1 MIKAAKILVAAA
13 LAAVACGPAM
23 ASHVCAYANDNI
35 FTGGTGQINTVDG
48 YKFGAGG
55 PTIYLEPIA
64 TNGEGIGGGFFTG
77 GMGAAKISNNDL
89 YVDDAYTNDV
99 THFVINPYSC
109 HLFKDATF
117 YPSGDT
123 GVGIGDGLAVTP
135 NGGFLYVG
143 SSGDNSIY
151 LLTILTGGKLSAPVS
166 VATTPDIPGSIAVSP
181 DGQTLVTS
189 YANSQQVCAY
199 PINPD
204 GTLGTPNCQTTV
216 GFPAGISIDAASAC
230 VYAGESSTSL
240 SEVAAFPLTSGVLGA
255 PANHILGPG
264 VNSSAVLVS
273 NTGLYLYI
281 TNQGSAQVTSA
292 IIGTGCGL
300 SYSMGDI
307 QADGISTDT
316 PGQIA
321 QGGVLDFVVTGDNSS
336 MMTPRMGIFRSG
348 HAKLRVYQPA
358 NVHYLTTVA
367 NSGPFSV
374 VAIEGGQPPK

>member
-1 MIKAAKILVAAA
+1 
-13 LAAVACGPAM
+13 
-23 ASHVCAYANDNI
+23 
-35 FTGGTGQINTVDG
+35 
-48 YKFGAGG
+48 
-55 PTIYLEPIA
+55 
-64 TNGEGIGGGFFTG
+64 
-77 GMGAAKISNNDL
+77 MGAAKISNNDL

-230 VYAGESSTSL
+230 VYAGESNAAA
-240 SEVAAFPLTSGVLGA
+240 SEVAAFPLASSVLGS
-255 PANHILGPG
+255 PADYILGPG
-264 VNSSAVLVS
+264 LNSSTVLVS

-281 TNQGSAQVTSA
+281 SNQGSAQVTTA
-292 IIGTGCGL
+292 TIATGCSL
-300 SYSMGDI
+300 SYTDGDI
-307 QADGISTDT
+307 QTDGKSTDS

-321 QGGVLDFVVTGDNSS
+321 QGGSLPFVVTGDYSS
-336 MMTPRMGIFRSG
+336 MGKPRMGIFKSNN
-348 HAKLRVYQPA
+348 AKLVGYQPG
-358 NVHYLTTVA
+358 VHYL
-367 NSGPFSV
+367 NSMPSNGPFSV
-374 VAIEGGQPPK
+374 VALDGPRNH